1 MTPEEKF
8 NRDVWYVLRRIK
20 ERSLYTKKG
29 NLIEYWVHFNSID
42 ATGKTPSADDEEL
55 ILGKL
60 EEWGAIRIDHNRS
73 GWNMY
78 E

>member
-8 NRDVWYVLRRIK
+8 NKDVFYVLKQIK
-20 ERSLYTKKG
+20 ERSLYTKNG
-29 NLIEYWVHFNSID
+29 DDILYSVDFSFFD
-42 ATGKTPSADDEEL
+42 LTGSSPSAKDEAS

-60 EEWGAIRIDHNRS
+60 EEWGAIKIYS
-73 GWNMY
+73 QGWEY